1 MCCTKDQKKQLK
13 NDGRRLLNG
22 WKREKLDQFEIEAK
36 TSGGAVFELGVKTSK
51 HDKAV
56 RRLAQPLMDKYWKN
70 TGQSVTTLHRVY
82 RVAEYLLKRS
92 QRYK

>member
-1 MCCTKDQKKQLK
+1 M
-13 NDGRRLLNG
+13 DG
-22 WKREKLDQFEIEAK
+22 KEKKLDQFEIEAK

-70 TGQSVTTLHRVY
+70 TGQSVTTLHRGIQGGRIFVKKI
-82 RVAEYLLKRS
+82 AEV
-92 QRYK
+92 

>member
-1 MCCTKDQKKQLK
+1 MRKL
-13 NDGRRLLNG
+13 NDF
-22 WKREKLDQFEIEAK
+22 DIEAK

-56 RRLAQPLMDKYWKN
+56 RRLAQPLMDKYWKD

-82 RVAEYLLKRS
+82 KVAEYLHSRAKRH
-92 QRYK
+92 K

>member
-1 MCCTKDQKKQLK
+1 MTKKI
-13 NDGRRLLNG
+13 
-22 WKREKLDQFEIEAK
+22 DQFELEAK

-56 RRLAQPLMDKYWKN
+56 RRLAQPLMDKYWN
-70 TGQSVTTLHRVY
+70 NEVTNLHRIY

-92 QRYK
+92 KRYK

>member
-1 MCCTKDQKKQLK
+1 M
-13 NDGRRLLNG
+13 
-22 WKREKLDQFEIEAK
+22 
-36 TSGGAVFELGVKTSK
+36 FELGVKTSK

-70 TGQSVTTLHRVY
+70 EVTNLHRIY

-92 QRYK
+92 KRYK